1 MKSSWSFVLGAAGAI
16 NAQYFAPFPD
26 CANGLL
32 ASNKVCDAT
41 LSPPARA
48 AALVA
53 ALTVDEK
60 LQNIIRYVAIPLIH
74 TCIQDRRI

>member
-1 MKSSWSFVLGAAGAI
+1 MKSTWSLVLGAAGAV

-26 CANGLL
+26 CVNGLL

-53 ALTVDEK
+53 ALTIDEK
-60 LQNIIRYVAIPLIH
+60 LQNIIRCVTRSTVF
-74 TCIQDRRI
+74 TCVHDQS